1 LHPRD
6 GMPVIG
12 ILPALSIIGGAL
24 CAPILGT
31 AAGWLLWL
39 LPALLVA
46 SVIAWRAS
54 VSRATVACLTL
65 GFWVSSVVLTS
76 NALDRAR
83 HPALRQFLER
93 EFGGFEISTLG
104 PEADHD
110 PILAR
115 AVLIEDASPREGYVS
130 LHVEVT
136 ALRLMDAWHPVEG
149 GVIVSVGGVAARD
162 RVLEWRAQRTIEAP
176 MVFRRPARF
185 LNDGV
190 PDFEEAVARDG
201 TTLFGSIK
209 SARLVQLV
217 SHAGPIDELAADIRA
232 HVRTALAAW
241 VGPHSPVS
249 EAIAAAVLI
258 GDRTGVPDETRDAL
272 QAAGTYHV
280 IAISGGNIAIL
291 AAGACALLALVGI
304 RGRPGALLTIAVLI
318 AFATVVTAGP
328 SVWRATV
335 MAIAYFV
342 ARVVDQRTPV
352 WQAMA
357 VAVAIILVTKPL
369 DLADPGFLM
378 TFGATAALVEGAR
391 RGSSLLAGLQNKTR
405 PTGVW
410 VLSWIVA
417 TLIGSLAVEV
427 ALLPVSASAFSRVT
441 SAGLILN
448 LLAVPAMGVV
458 QIAAMAVT
466 LISESPLLAY
476 SAGWTTHV
484 AASALI
490 SSADLV
496 KAAPWLAARVPP
508 PAVWLVLV
516 YYGALVA
523 TVIGRGRLRL
533 ASAVVYLAALGAVV
547 SGADVTRF
555 GRTGEALLR
564 LTVFDVGQGESMLI
578 ETGAHTLLV
587 DTGGAPFGG
596 GIDIGRRVLAPALWA
611 RGIRSLDAL
620 LVTHG
625 DPDHLGGAVAVVDDF
640 RPRQILEGIRVPQHL
655 LTQDLM
661 HEAARLRIPITPL
674 RAGETMRLDEVQLR
688 VLHPTP
694 PDWERRRVRNDDSVV
709 LEVVYGDVAILLTGD
724 ISADIER
731 EVVPRLTPARIRV
744 LKVAHHGSRTS
755 SSSALLESWRPQ
767 FAVISCGRGNRFG
780 HPTLEVLHR
789 LQAIGATILRTDL
802 DGQIELETDGRLVI
816 RRTFAR
822 RSAAGGH

>member
-6 GMPVIG
+6 GMPVVG

-24 CAPILGT
+24 CAPILGV
-31 AAGWLLWL
+31 AAKWLLWL

-46 SVIAWRAS
+46 SVIAWRYS

-76 NALDRAR
+76 SALDRAR
-83 HPALRQFLER
+83 HPVLRQFLER
-93 EFGGFEISTLG
+93 EFGGFEISSLG

-149 GVIVSVGGVAARD
+149 GVIVSVGGAAPRD
-162 RVLEWRAQRTIEAP
+162 RVLEWRARRTIEAP

-190 PDFEEAVARDG
+190 PDFEEAAARDG
-201 TTLFGSIK
+201 TALFGSIK
-209 SARLVQLV
+209 SARLVRMV
-217 SHAGPIDELAADIRA
+217 SLAGPIDELAADIRA

-335 MAIAYFV
+335 MAIAYFA

-357 VAVAIILVTKPL
+357 VAVAIILVTTPL

-391 RGSSLLAGLQNKTR
+391 RGVPLMPAGLQNKTR
-405 PTGVW
+405 PTA

-508 PAVWLVLV
+508 PAVWLILV
-516 YYGALVA
+516 YYGALGA

-533 ASAVVYLAALGAVV
+533 ASTVVYLAALVAIV
-547 SGADVTRF
+547 SGAGVTRF
-555 GRTGEALLR
+555 GRTGETLR
-564 LTVFDVGQGESMLI
+564 LTAFDVGQGESMLL

-625 DPDHLGGAVAVVDDF
+625 DPDHLGGAVAVANDF
-640 RPRQILEGIRVPQHL
+640 RPRQIWEGIRVPQHL

-688 VLHPTP
+688 VLHPAP

-724 ISADIER
+724 ISAEIER
-731 EVVPRLTPARIRV
+731 AVVPLLTPARIRV

-780 HPTLEVLHR
+780 HPTLEVLQR
-789 LQAIGATILRTDL
+789 LEAIGATILRTDL
-802 DGQIELETDGRLVI
+802 EGQIELETDGRLVI
-816 RRTFAR
+816 QRTFAR

>member
-1 LHPRD
+1 
-6 GMPVIG
+6 MPVVG

-31 AAGWLLWL
+31 TAGWLLWL
-39 LPALLVA
+39 LPALLIA
-46 SVIAWRAS
+46 SVIAWRYR

-65 GFWVSSVVLTS
+65 GFWVSSVILMS
-76 NALDRAR
+76 SALDRAR
-83 HPALRQFLER
+83 HPSLRQFLEG

-104 PEADHD
+104 PEAVHD

-136 ALRLMDAWHPVEG
+136 ALRLKDAWHPVEG
-149 GVIVSVGGVAARD
+149 GVIVSVGGAAASD

-190 PDFEEAVARDG
+190 PDFEEAAARDG
-201 TTLFGSIK
+201 TALFGSIK
-209 SARLVQLV
+209 SARLVRMV

-258 GDRTGVPDETRDAL
+258 GDRRGVPDETRDAL

-304 RGRPGALLTIAVLI
+304 RGRPGAILTIVVLI

-357 VAVAIILVTKPL
+357 VAVAIILVIKPL
-369 DLADPGFLM
+369 DLSDPGFLM

-391 RGSSLLAGLQNKTR
+391 RGAGLLAGLQSKTR
-405 PTGVW
+405 PTAARI
-410 VLSWIVA
+410 LSWIIA
-417 TLIGSLAVEV
+417 TVIASLAVEV

-466 LISESPLLAY
+466 LISDSPLLAY
-476 SAGWTTHV
+476 SAGWTTHI

-496 KAAPWLAARVPP
+496 KAATWLAARVPP
-508 PAVWLVLV
+508 PSVWLVLV
-516 YYGALVA
+516 YYVALVA
-523 TVIGRGRLRL
+523 TLIGRGRLRL
-533 ASAVVYLAALGAVV
+533 ASAVVYLAALIAVI

-555 GRTGEALLR
+555 SRTGEALLR
-564 LTVFDVGQGESMLI
+564 LTVFDVGQGESMLL

-596 GIDIGRRVLAPALWA
+596 GIDVGRRVLAPALWA

-625 DPDHLGGAVAVVDDF
+625 DPDHLGGAVAVADDF
-640 RPRQILEGIRVPQHL
+640 RPRRILEGVRLPQHL
-655 LTQDLM
+655 PTQELLR
-661 HEAARLRIPITPL
+661 EAARLRIPVAPL
-674 RAGETMRLDEVQLR
+674 RAGDVMRLDGVQMR
-688 VLHPTP
+688 VLHPPP

-709 LEVVYGDVAILLTGD
+709 LEVVFGDVAILLTGD
-724 ISADIER
+724 ISAEVER
-731 EVVPRLTPARIRV
+731 AIVPVLTRSRIRI

-755 SSSALLESWRPQ
+755 SSSTLLEGWRPHI
-767 FAVISCGRGNRFG
+767 AVISCGRGNRFG
-780 HPTLEVLHR
+780 HPTLEVLRR
-789 LQAIGATILRTDL
+789 LEAIGATILRTDL
-802 DGQIELETDGRLVI
+802 DGQIELETDGRLVMQ
-816 RRTFAR
+816 RTFAR
-822 RSAAGGH
+822 RSAAGDH

>member
-1 LHPRD
+1 
-6 GMPVIG
+6 M
-12 ILPALSIIGGAL
+12 
-24 CAPILGT
+24 
-31 AAGWLLWL
+31 
-39 LPALLVA
+39 
-46 SVIAWRAS
+46 
-54 VSRATVACLTL
+54 
-65 GFWVSSVVLTS
+65 
-76 NALDRAR
+76 
-83 HPALRQFLER
+83 
-93 EFGGFEISTLG
+93 
-104 PEADHD
+104 
-110 PILAR
+110 
-115 AVLIEDASPREGYVS
+115 S

-136 ALRLMDAWHPVEG
+136 ALRLKDAWHPVEG
-149 GVIVSVGGVAARD
+149 GVIVSVGGAAPRD
-162 RVLEWRAQRTIEAP
+162 RVLEWRARRTIEAP

-190 PDFEEAVARDG
+190 PDFEEAAARDG
-201 TTLFGSIK
+201 TSLFGSIK
-209 SARLVQLV
+209 SARLVQVV

-258 GDRTGVPDETRDAL
+258 GDRTGIPDETRDAL

-357 VAVAIILVTKPL
+357 VAAAIILVTKPL

-391 RGSSLLAGLQNKTR
+391 LGAAFVPAGLQNKTR
-405 PTGVW
+405 PTA

-458 QIAAMAVT
+458 QVAAMAVT

-476 SAGWTTHV
+476 SAGWTTHI

-523 TVIGRGRLRL
+523 TVIGRGRVRL
-533 ASAVVYLAALGAVV
+533 ASAVVYLAALVAVV

-625 DPDHLGGAVAVVDDF
+625 DPDHLGGAVAVADDF
-640 RPRQILEGIRVPQHL
+640 RPRQIWEGIRVPQHRP
-655 LTQDLM
+655 TQELM

-688 VLHPTP
+688 VLHPAP

-731 EVVPRLTPARIRV
+731 AVVPLLTPARIRV
-744 LKVAHHGSRTS
+744 LKVAHHGSRTLVLVG
-755 SSSALLESWRPQ
+755 AARELAATVRRNQLRP
-767 FAVISCGRGNRFG
+767 R
-780 HPTLEVLHR
+780 
-789 LQAIGATILRTDL
+789 
-802 DGQIELETDGRLVI
+802 
-816 RRTFAR
+816 
-822 RSAAGGH
+822 